1 MFSILVGE
9 SFKTLSLE
17 GKSKFNY
24 AISNYGRL
32 IRFENDYKKD
42 GVELKGSAV
51 NGYKVFR
58 YKVYNDGKMSNHS
71 RMFSRMVAENFLPT
85 PAADQT
91 YLLHKDYTKNNCQAT
106 NLFWAT
112 KEEFRIHFMNSPLY
126 EDGVKKSQETRK
138 KMDGNKLT
146 TTQVIRIKKIL
157 SNPERKTRLKII
169 AKQFGISEMQLYRI
183 KSGENWGHI
192 KI

>member
-1 MFSILVGE
+1 MLSILIGE
-9 SFKTLSLE
+9 KFKELTLE
-17 GKSKFNY
+17 GNQKSRY

-32 IRFENDYKKD
+32 IRFTENFED
-42 GVELKGSAV
+42 GNLLKGSET

-58 YKVYNDGKMSNHS
+58 YKSVENGKIKNYSK
-71 RMFSRMVAENFLPT
+71 MFSRMVAENFLPA
-85 PAADQT
+85 PNADQT
-91 YLLHKDYTKNNCQAT
+91 YLLHKDYKKDNCQAS

-112 KEEFRIHFMNSPLY
+112 KEEFTNHFMNSPLY
-126 EDGVKKSQETRK
+126 EEGKVKSQNTRK

-146 TTQVIRIKKIL
+146 STQVIRIKKMI
-157 SNPERKTRLKII
+157 NDPNRKTRLKMI

-192 KI
+192 EV

>member
-1 MFSILVGE
+1 MLKVLVGE
-9 SFKTLSLE
+9 KFKDLKLE
-17 GKSKFNY
+17 EGLKYTY

-32 IRFENDYKKD
+32 IRYTNAIED
-42 GVELKGSAV
+42 GAELKGSLI

-58 YKVYNDGKMSNHS
+58 YKISTNGKIKNYSK
-71 RMFSRMVAENFLPT
+71 MFSRMVAENFLPQPT
-85 PAADQT
+85 EDQV
-91 YLLHKDYTKNNCQAT
+91 YLLHKDYIKDNCQAN

-112 KEEFRIHFMNSPLY
+112 AEEFRNHFMGSPLY
-126 EDGVKKSQETRK
+126 KDGVKKSQETRK

-146 TTQVIRIKKIL
+146 TTQVMRIKKMI
-157 SNPERKTRLKII
+157 SDPNRKTRLKLI

-192 KI
+192 EI

>member
-1 MFSILVGE
+1 MLSILVGE
-9 SFKTLSLE
+9 KFKELTLE
-17 GKSKFNY
+17 GNQKSRY

-32 IRFENDYKKD
+32 IRFTENFED
-42 GVELKGSAV
+42 GHLLKGSET

-58 YKVYNDGKMSNHS
+58 YKSVENGKTKNYSK
-71 RMFSRMVAENFLPT
+71 MFSRMVAENFLPE
-85 PAADQT
+85 PSAEQT
-91 YLLHKDYTKNNCQAT
+91 YLLHKDYKKDNCQAT

-112 KEEFRIHFMNSPLY
+112 KEEFTNHFMNSPLY
-126 EDGVKKSQETRK
+126 EEGKIKSQNTRK

-146 TTQVIRIKKIL
+146 STQVIRIKKMI
-157 SNPERKTRLKII
+157 NDPNRKTRLKII

-192 KI
+192 EV